1 MEIKNCPG
9 LLLDGFLEYSPPF
22 LRRMFNGRK
31 VSHILS
37 YNAPE
42 MDEEDQKKFMQNRKR
57 ISISGVQEKYSVILE
72 KNNLRLT
79 EEKEQGT
86 YILKPKPHGLRKTIM
101 APANEHVTMQIASQ
115 IYKIPTAEN
124 GLVFFSN
131 GEPAYLT
138 KRFDIGE
145 NGIKLGKEDF
155 ASLAGKTEENAGHNF
170 KYDYSYEGIAE
181 LIKEHVGAWKIE
193 MEKFYNLIVFNFLF
207 SNGDA
212 HLKNFSLLET
222 KNGDYV
228 LSPAYDLMNTR
239 IHVEEDGFFALSD
252 ELFKEWHWSD
262 CRIKNTQHHPCKEDF
277 IEFGKV
283 IGIPGKRVNKL
294 LEPFLLKQKGI
305 EDLIKKSFLDED
317 TKIQYLNHYNE
328 RLAMLNS
335 IFLISNNS

>member
-1 MEIKNCPG
+1 MKIENCPG
-9 LLLDGFLEYSPPF
+9 LLIENFSEYSPLF

-31 VSHILS
+31 VSHILP

-42 MDEEDQKKFMQNRKR
+42 IDEQDQKKFMQNRKR

-86 YILKPKPHGLRKTIM
+86 YILKPKPGGLQKRTM
-101 APANEHVTMQIASQ
+101 APANEHVTMQIANQ
-115 IYKIPTAEN
+115 VYKIKTAEN

-131 GEPAYLT
+131 DEPAYLT
-138 KRFDIGE
+138 KRFDVADDGS
-145 NGIKLGKEDF
+145 KLGKEDF

-170 KYDYSYEGIAE
+170 KYDYSYEGIAD
-181 LIKEHVGAWKIE
+181 LIKHYVAAWKIE
-193 MEKFYNLIVFNFLF
+193 IEKIYNLVVFNFLF

-228 LSPAYDLMNTR
+228 LSPAYDLLDTR
-239 IHVEEDGFFALSD
+239 IHVDEEGFFALSD

-262 CRIKNTQHHPCKEDF
+262 CRIKNIQQHPCKEDF
-277 IEFGKV
+277 LEFGKI
-283 IGIPGKRVNKL
+283 IGIGERRVKKL
-294 LEPFLLKQKGI
+294 LEPFLLKQKRV
-305 EDLIKKSFLDED
+305 EDLVKKSFLDED
-317 TKIQYLNHYNE
+317 TKAQYLSHYHE
-328 RLAMLNS
+328 RLEMINS
-335 IFLISNNS
+335 I